1 MNSVSNNS
9 KVTNQVLLI
18 WIFLGGTCD
27 IMEYYLERD
36 DILLSQHQAWRPQA
50 II

>member
-1 MNSVSNNS
+1 M
-9 KVTNQVLLI
+9 
-18 WIFLGGTCD
+18 FLGGTCD

-50 II
+50 IIWTSVELRLLESIPV